1 MMKRGA
7 WAAHRSV
14 VSISKREIDTP
25 NGLKIAPRVPGTPR
39 APGCVKIT
47 PGDPGDHFR
56 KI

>member
-25 NGLKIAPRVPGTPR
+25 NGLKIAPRVPGTP
-39 APGCVKIT
+39 GGVKIT
-47 PGDPGDHFR
+47 PGDPGDR
-56 KI
+56 